1 MKILKLNDIFPNWNS
16 DTSQPIA
23 GGFFRQL
30 YEFFSDREIECQWL
44 SSEDK
49 AYMLDLTYHGNHS
62 GQKPIAPL
70 PRNMLGEDGNL
81 TSYTAKLIVSAFY
94 AMYGKNLDKQ
104 YRTMFIEYNPI
115 DNYNMTETATDAT
128 TGSGTES
135 RTESGTNTHT
145 GTIADSHTGTITD
158 AHSGTITDAHS
169 GTITDETEEIRNHNI
184 YGFDSAA
191 MNPADNDNI
200 STDSTRTLSNAD
212 TKTLANSET
221 KTLANTDT
229 RTHNDTVTESK
240 TDSTEKENESTTTHE
255 LTRSGNIGVT
265 TTQQMLQSE
274 RDLWEWNF
282 YNNFL
287 FPCADRVLTLP
298 IY

>member
-1 MKILKLNDIFPNWNS
+1 MKLLKLNDIFPNWKT

-30 YEFFSDREIECQWL
+30 YEYLSDRDITCQWL
-44 SSEDK
+44 PSED
-49 AYMLDLTYHGNHS
+49 AAFMLDLEYHGNHS

-70 PRNMLGEDGNL
+70 PRNMLSDDNEL
-81 TSYTAKLIVSAFY
+81 TSYTAKLIASAFY
-94 AMYGKNLDKQ
+94 AMFGINLDKQ
-104 YRTMFIEYNPI
+104 YRTMFFEYNPI
-115 DNYNMTETATDAT
+115 DNYSMTETATDTT
-128 TGSGTES
+128 TGTGTES
-135 RTESGTNTHT
+135 RTESGTNSHS
-145 GTIADSHTGTITD
+145 GTITDAHSGTITD

-169 GTITDETEEIRNHNI
+169 GTITDETDETRNHSI

-191 MNPADNDNI
+191 MNPSDDDDI
-200 STDSTRTLSNAD
+200 SVDTTRTLSNSD

-229 RTHNDTVTESK
+229 RTHNDTLTESK

-255 LTRSGNIGVT
+255 LSRSGNIGVT
-265 TTQQMLQSE
+265 TSQQMIQSE
-274 RDLWEWNF
+274 RDLWVWNF